1 LKHSATST
9 RHQFGIDMPVAM
21 RFDFSGVQDNVKQ
34 LFFVSP
40 IKAAMNNRSETAPL
54 YALIILFGGAVAGL
68 GLLYVG
74 VKLLFG

>member
-1 LKHSATST
+1 
-9 RHQFGIDMPVAM
+9 MPVAM

-40 IKAAMNNRSETAPL
+40 IKDIMNNRSETAPL
-54 YALIILFGGAVAGL
+54 YALVILFGGAVAGL

>member
-1 LKHSATST
+1 
-9 RHQFGIDMPVAM
+9 
-21 RFDFSGVQDNVKQ
+21 
-34 LFFVSP
+34 
-40 IKAAMNNRSETAPL
+40 MNNRSETAPL